1 MRIDGD
7 VVKFRNGRE
16 EYANCGI
23 IGIGDG
29 AYDDE
34 LVTSG
39 GYDNGLPV
47 AGEPLLKVE
56 RQELA
61 AYMIEKWAK
70 FGAKEV
76 IN

>member
-7 VVKFRNGRE
+7 TIKFRNGRE

-23 IGIGDG
+23 IGIGSD
-29 AYDDE
+29 AYE
-34 LVTSG
+34 GLETSG
-39 GYDNGLPV
+39 GYNEGFPDGD
-47 AGEPLLKVE
+47 PLTEQE
-56 RQELA
+56 RKELA

-76 IN
+76 I

>member
-7 VVKFRNGRE
+7 TIKFRNGRE

-23 IGIGDG
+23 IGIDSEGNI
-29 AYDDE
+29 
-34 LVTSG
+34 SG
-39 GYDNGLPV
+39 GYDDGFATDVETECTLT
-47 AGEPLLKVE
+47 EQE

-76 IN
+76 I